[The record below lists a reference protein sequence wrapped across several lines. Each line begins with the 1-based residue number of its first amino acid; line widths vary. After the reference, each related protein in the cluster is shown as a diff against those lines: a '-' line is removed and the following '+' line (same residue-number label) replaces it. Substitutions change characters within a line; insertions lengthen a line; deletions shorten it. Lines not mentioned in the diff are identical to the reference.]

1 MPSVLLIPDRPGWA
15 YDILA
20 QQLKVH
26 LVDWDVDIKYIVEF
40 RDNVDSIDFSDYDV
54 VFFFLWYDA
63 MRYGRRVK
71 GFDFQKTCVGVH
83 SIASWKKRGIPAKF
97 AALVCNQ
104 FAATGVISEE
114 LNSLLA
120 LHRPFMTPN
129 GIDQNLFTLAK
140 PPTLEPLRFMW
151 VGNPNLNHHGDNK
164 GFESIIAPVFDSL
177 DKQVELVTATP
188 SNPILRK
195 DMGEFYASGH
205 ILLCMSENEGGPLPV
220 LEAMHVGRPVISTSV
235 GIVPEVVVNDV
246 NGWIIERSRS
256 ALKST
261 ILKLLENKECLEN
274 MWGAAHTGVVGR
286 SSVKMADLYNKMF
299 SYVLKEGG
307 GLDKENSSNS

>member
-26 LVDWDVDIKYIVEF
+26 LLDWDVDIKYIAEI
-40 RDNVDSIDFSDYDV
+40 RDNVDSEDFSDYDV

-63 MRYGRRVK
+63 MRYGRRIK
-71 GFDFQKTCVGVH
+71 GFDYQKTCVGVH
-83 SIASWKKRGIPAKF
+83 SIASWEKRGIPVNF
-97 AALVCNQ
+97 ATLVCNQ
-104 FAATGVISEE
+104 FAATGIISKE
-114 LNSLLA
+114 LNRLLA
-120 LHRPFMTPN
+120 LHRPFLTPN
-129 GIDQNLFTLAK
+129 GIDSDLFTLAK

-151 VGNPNLNHHGDNK
+151 VGNPNPLHHGDNK
-164 GFESIIAPVFDSL
+164 GFHSIITPVFNSL
-177 DKQVELVTATP
+177 GEQVELITATP
-188 SNPILRK
+188 GNPILRR

-220 LEAMHVGRPVISTSV
+220 IEAMHVGRPVISTSV
-235 GIVPEVVVNDV
+235 GIVPEVVENGV

-256 ALKST
+256 ALKSL
-261 ILKLLENKECLEN
+261 ILNLVENKNCLEE
-274 MWGAAHTGVVGR
+274 MWEAAHTGVSERTGVE
-286 SSVKMADLYNKMF
+286 MADSYGKMF

-307 GLDKENSSNS
+307 S